1 MVSVIIVSFNTRDIL
16 MSCLQALRTHS
27 DGLPL
32 EIIVVDNDSRDG
44 SPEMVAEH
52 FPDVVLIANAVN
64 AGFAAANNQAF
75 AVASYPYLILLN
87 PDAFIQPGS
96 LAASVRFMEEH
107 PECGIAGGKVVSPE
121 GHLEPS
127 ARRFPTPLSK
137 ILTLSGISGRFS
149 NSPLLNRHEFG
160 GFTHDQAIE
169 VDWVPGTYSIIRRKM
184 LDKIGYFDERFF
196 LYYEETDLC
205 LRAKRAGWKVCFIP
219 EAEVTHIGG
228 ACSKTVQD
236 KSFDAGASQVL
247 SFRLRSECLYYRKNK
262 GLLQLLA
269 STGVELGWHS
279 VRYLKNTLLR
289 SGDSLAKQREA
300 GSLIRQSIDALRD
313 TRLGTYSPPKPW

>member
-16 MSCLQALRTHS
+16 KSSIQALRKHS
-27 DGLPL
+27 DGIPL

-44 SPEMVAEH
+44 SAEMVAEQ
-52 FPDVVLIANAVN
+52 FPDVVLIANSVN

-75 AVASYPYLILLN
+75 AIALHPYLVLLN
-87 PDAFIQPGS
+87 PDAYIQPGS
-96 LAASVRFMEEH
+96 LAASVRFMERH
-107 PECGIAGGKVVSPE
+107 QQCGIAGGKIVSPE

-137 ILTLSGISGRFS
+137 ILTMSGVSNRFAD
-149 NSPLLNRHEFG
+149 SPLLNRHEFG
-160 GFTHDQAIE
+160 GFAHDRPME

-184 LDKIGYFDERFF
+184 LDEIGYFDERFF

-205 LRAKRAGWKVCFIP
+205 LRAKRSGWKVYFIP
-219 EAEVTHIGG
+219 DAEVIHIGG
-228 ACSKTVQD
+228 ACSKTVKD

-247 SFRLRSECLYYRKNK
+247 SFRLRSEWLYYRKNK
-262 GLLQLLA
+262 GMLLLLA
-269 STGVELGWHS
+269 SAGLEIGWHAM
-279 VRYLKNTLLR
+279 RYLKNTLLP
-289 SGDSLAKQREA
+289 SGDASAKKRETSSL
-300 GSLIRQSIDALRD
+300 LRQSIDALNA